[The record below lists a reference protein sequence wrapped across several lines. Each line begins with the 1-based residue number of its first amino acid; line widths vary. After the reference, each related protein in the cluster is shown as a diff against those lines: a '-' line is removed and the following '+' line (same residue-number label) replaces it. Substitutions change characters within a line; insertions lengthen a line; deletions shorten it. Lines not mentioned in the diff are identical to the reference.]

1 MRAPALLLL
10 LAAAAAVQMRYVS
23 TAVVPAQDAVDVVSV
38 AQRLA
43 REGPAATIRA
53 EPVPPL
59 FPALVAVAHAA
70 LNGVGLLGPHDW
82 AWAAQTA
89 AATAL
94 VLIVVPLYLTVRRLA
109 GPAAATVA
117 PLLLLVLPE
126 TARLG
131 ADGLADGWHLLFVAW
146 GLWFL
151 TTALPR
157 VGGDR
162 TARPLGTLRRQPR
175 PPTSEIDLAALF
187 PWWSAGT
194 CFGLAL
200 LVRAEVLSIVV
211 ALGVVAGFAAVRNL
225 GGAARRIK
233 TEPRQPSAVVRGMA
247 LASGA
252 VVCLLPYVAAGI
264 VEPGAWAVRLR
275 GGAAPREE
283 RPLNDLDPHVIADA
297 VPTNLVVDSTPAFG
311 RKDPTRS
318 SRFQGLLAAG
328 VEFAREAAHATG
340 YVMLPLAVV
349 GLLVLGRRTCRA
361 GDLDLRPARGFL
373 WMLLAVHAATTLLV
387 AWRVGYLSG
396 RHFAVPVYA
405 LLPPAA
411 VGAVAC
417 LASVGRAVGGTK
429 FGRALS
435 RTTSHP
441 VAAAACGIA
450 ATLAVVA
457 TAPAPHV
464 SQAAHRR
471 AADWLRSPAALP
483 GAVLDQQGWTA
494 LFTGRTTYRFD
505 AAPRAL
511 ADPRLAYVVVER
523 GDVDAPSPR
532 GAALRAVFGT
542 ADQATIVFPADRRRT
557 QRDVLIFRR
566 PPVEVAHRENIHAR

>member
-23 TAVVPAQDAVDVVSV
+23 TAVVPAQDAVDAVSV
-38 AQRLA
+38 AQRMA

-59 FPALVAVAHAA
+59 FPAVVAAAHAG
-70 LNGVGLLGPHDW
+70 LNAAGLLGPDDW

-89 AATAL
+89 AAAAL

-109 GPAAATVA
+109 GPAAALAA

-126 TARLG
+126 FARLG
-131 ADGLADGWHLLFVAW
+131 ADGLGDGWHLLFVAW

-157 VGGDR
+157 GTDDR
-162 TARPLGTLRRQPR
+162 TAPPLRRLPR
-175 PPTSEIDLAALF
+175 PPTPEVDLAALF

-211 ALGVVAGFAAVRNL
+211 ALGVVAGVAAVRNRR
-225 GGAARRIK
+225 GEARR
-233 TEPRQPSAVVRGMA
+233 TGADPRQPSGVARGMA

-264 VEPGAWAVRLR
+264 VEPGAWGVRLR

-283 RPLNDLDPHVIADA
+283 RPLNDLGSRDVADA
-297 VPTNLVVDSTPAFG
+297 VRTNVVGDSTPAFG

-318 SRFQGLLAAG
+318 SRFQGLVAAG
-328 VEFAREAAHATG
+328 IEFVRESGHATG
-340 YVMLPLAVV
+340 YVVLPLAMV
-349 GLLVLGRRTCRA
+349 GLLVLDRRVRSA
-361 GDLDLRPARGFL
+361 GDVDLRPALGFL
-373 WMLLAVHAATTLLV
+373 GVLPVVHAAATFAV

-417 LASVGRAVGGTK
+417 LASVGRAIGETK
-429 FGRALS
+429 FGRVLP
-435 RTTSHP
+435 RTTSPP
-441 VAAAACGIA
+441 VAAAACGLLAI
-450 ATLAVVA
+450 LAVVA
-457 TAPAPHV
+457 AAPAPHA

-542 ADQATIVFPADRRRT
+542 ADRAVVAFPADRRRT
-557 QRDVLIFRR
+557 ERDVLIFRR
-566 PPVEVAHRENIHAR
+566 PPVEVAHREKLHAR